1 MSLFVRYGGKES
13 MNKCKSVGVRTF
25 DSFKWVLLIMMIS
38 LFSFFSFGCGKQV
51 ETETTVPPSSPEECI
66 TAENQVFSYYEAV
79 VGTQGGD
86 ESVSYRLY
94 KYTDSELVLVRNDSD
109 TDDKVTTN
117 YRIVPSSVLDD
128 CLKLAK
134 KYKMGK
140 GKWIDGDGIVG
151 GELSIS
157 FVKDGEVISV
167 SSSHMPDNGMEAF
180 HAVRKV
186 LGEAWSQGK

>member
-1 MSLFVRYGGKES
+1 MKGSIIEQFMSNYLILDAVAFFF
-13 MNKCKSVGVRTF
+13 C
-25 DSFKWVLLIMMIS
+25 LLCALDKNI
-38 LFSFFSFGCGKQV
+38 
-51 ETETTVPPSSPEECI
+51 
-66 TAENQVFSYYEAV
+66 
-79 VGTQGGD
+79 D
-86 ESVSYRLY
+86 R
-94 KYTDSELVLVRNDSD
+94 SD
-109 TDDKVTTN
+109 HCADQRSK
-117 YRIVPSSVLDD
+117 IDD

>member
-1 MSLFVRYGGKES
+1 MDE
-13 MNKCKSVGVRTF
+13 CKSVGVRTF

-38 LFSFFSFGCGKQV
+38 LFSFFSFGC
-51 ETETTVPPSSPEECI
+51 C
-66 TAENQVFSYYEAV
+66 
-79 VGTQGGD
+79 
-86 ESVSYRLY
+86 
-94 KYTDSELVLVRNDSD
+94 
-109 TDDKVTTN
+109 
-117 YRIVPSSVLDD
+117 
-128 CLKLAK
+128 
-134 KYKMGK
+134 K

>member
-1 MSLFVRYGGKES
+1 MLVWNHYDTSD
-13 MNKCKSVGVRTF
+13 NKH
-25 DSFKWVLLIMMIS
+25 
-38 LFSFFSFGCGKQV
+38 
-51 ETETTVPPSSPEECI
+51 
-66 TAENQVFSYYEAV
+66 N
-79 VGTQGGD
+79 
-86 ESVSYRLY
+86 
-94 KYTDSELVLVRNDSD
+94 
-109 TDDKVTTN
+109 N
-117 YRIVPSSVLDD
+117 YRIVPASVLDD

-157 FVKDGEVISV
+157 FVKNGEVISV

-180 HAVRKV
+180 YAVRNV

>member
-1 MSLFVRYGGKES
+1 
-13 MNKCKSVGVRTF
+13 MNECKSVGVRTF

-38 LFSFFSFGCGKQV
+38 LLSFFSFGC
-51 ETETTVPPSSPEECI
+51 
-66 TAENQVFSYYEAV
+66 
-79 VGTQGGD
+79 
-86 ESVSYRLY
+86 
-94 KYTDSELVLVRNDSD
+94 
-109 TDDKVTTN
+109 
-117 YRIVPSSVLDD
+117 
-128 CLKLAK
+128 
-134 KYKMGK
+134 GK

-157 FVKDGEVISV
+157 FVKNGEVISV

>member
-1 MSLFVRYGGKES
+1 
-13 MNKCKSVGVRTF
+13 MNECKSVGVRTF

-94 KYTDSELVLVRNDSD
+94 K
-109 TDDKVTTN
+109 
-117 YRIVPSSVLDD
+117 
-128 CLKLAK
+128 
-134 KYKMGK
+134 
-140 GKWIDGDGIVG
+140 
-151 GELSIS
+151 
-157 FVKDGEVISV
+157 
-167 SSSHMPDNGMEAF
+167 
-180 HAVRKV
+180 
-186 LGEAWSQGK
+186 